1 MRNNSAIGR
10 PPRFAIGFA
19 TPSALASKA
28 LGISLLFLV
37 LTGCGK
43 KQPEAQAPPP
53 AIPVEVK
60 NLADNQVQLSSKF
73 VGSLE
78 AKQRVALAPRVDGR
92 ITEIAVQEGDKVKRG
107 DLILQLQTSRE
118 QGEVDAAKSQVNIQ
132 RSNVSNAESAL
143 RVAEANVASAEADVE
158 QSRADLRRQEA
169 EFKLAQTNLER
180 TKFLVK
186 QGAQSQQVLDDRT
199 RDLSAAQAQI
209 DALKAALNS
218 SQKGLGAAQQQVVS
232 ARSRIAGQQAALKQ
246 AESRVGIAT
255 DNLDFNRVTAPIDGV
270 VGNIEP
276 KVGDY
281 LAAGDQITSIV
292 QDEALQLNLSVP
304 IEQASQLKIGLP
316 VEILDAQGK
325 AIAKGDI
332 NFISP
337 RADRNSQGILVKA
350 AINNNGKLKD
360 DAVVSA
366 RVIWSEESGVLIPT
380 EAVSRLAGK
389 NFVFVAQET
398 QQNGKNVMIAKQKPV
413 ELGDIQGQSYQ
424 VISGLQKGDRL
435 ITSGILNLTDGVPVT
450 TEAPSSE
457 SVSSK

>member
-1 MRNNSAIGR
+1 MENNSAIGFC
-10 PPRFAIGFA
+10 PGSAI
-19 TPSALASKA
+19 ASKA

-60 NLADNQVQLSSKF
+60 NLANNQVQLSSEF
-73 VGSLE
+73 VGTLE
-78 AKQRVALAPRVDGR
+78 AKQRVALAPRVEGR
-92 ITEIAVQEGDKVKRG
+92 ILEVAVQEGDQVKQG

-132 RSNVSNAESAL
+132 RSNVSNAEAAL
-143 RVAEANVASAEADVE
+143 RVAEANVASAEADVQ

-199 RDLSAAQAQI
+199 RDLSAAEAQT
-209 DALKAALNS
+209 DAFKAALNS
-218 SQKGLGAAQQQVVS
+218 SQKALGAAQQQVIS

-246 AESRVGIAT
+246 SESRVGIAT

-360 DAVVSA
+360 DTVVSA

-398 QQNGKNVMIAKQKPV
+398 QQNGKTVMVAKQKPV

-424 VISGLQKGDRL
+424 VISGLQSGDRL
-435 ITSGILNLTDGVPVT
+435 ITSGILNLTDGASIT
-450 TEAPSSE
+450 TDTPNSE